1 MNVQVILA
9 GVLPS
14 IGVALLFFFVIRGV
28 IRGDRNERAAI
39 AAEEAQNSA
48 NATKKSGGDS

>member
-1 MNVQVILA
+1 MNLQVILA

-28 IRGDRNERAAI
+28 IRGDRNERAAL
-39 AAEEAQNSA
+39 AAQEAQAAAASA
-48 NATKKSGGDS
+48 KQSTPNE